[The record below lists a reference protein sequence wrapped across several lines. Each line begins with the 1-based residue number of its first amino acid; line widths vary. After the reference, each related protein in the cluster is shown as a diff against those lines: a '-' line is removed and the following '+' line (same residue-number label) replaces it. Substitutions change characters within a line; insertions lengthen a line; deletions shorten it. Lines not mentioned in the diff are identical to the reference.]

1 MNAATKYSQIE
12 KGLLVFSAFPGNV
25 LEMFRIWGKA
35 RKKQEYPLHD
45 KHANSQR
52 QSAQNSIRKFSEGGT
67 AVGRQGRK
75 EGKLIVR

>member
-12 KGLLVFSAFPGNV
+12 KGLLVYSAFPGNV

-45 KHANSQR
+45 KHANSQH
-52 QSAQNSIRKFSEGGT
+52 QSAQNSIRKFSEGGPRWG
-67 AVGRQGRK
+67 VKEGRK
-75 EGKLIVR
+75 AS

>member
-35 RKKQEYPLHD
+35 RKK
-45 KHANSQR
+45 
-52 QSAQNSIRKFSEGGT
+52 
-67 AVGRQGRK
+67 
-75 EGKLIVR
+75 

>member
-45 KHANSQR
+45 KHANNSQH

-75 EGKLIVR
+75 AS